1 MTILLPETSKA
12 PFFTNCLFV
21 FDILSIIVLNFSR
34 SNVQT
39 NGFKNILKTFEKSF
53 HSFALIFLM
62 LIIWQ
67 FNISCISVFLSLI
80 FTMALTL
87 VFRLRFYSTDFEYL
101 CKT

>member
-1 MTILLPETSKA
+1 MTILLTETSKA

-34 SNVQT
+34 CNIQT
-39 NGFKNILKTFEKSF
+39 IKNFLKTFEKSF

-80 FTMALTL
+80 FTIALTL
-87 VFRLRFYSTDFEYL
+87 VFRLRFYSTDFEYP